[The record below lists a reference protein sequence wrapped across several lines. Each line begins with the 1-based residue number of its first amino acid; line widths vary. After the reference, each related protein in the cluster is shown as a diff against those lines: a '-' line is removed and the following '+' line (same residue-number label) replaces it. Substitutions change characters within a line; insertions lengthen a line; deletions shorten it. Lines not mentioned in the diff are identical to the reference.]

1 MMKNIGVSLVV
12 LGFAVLTAVM
22 AGCGKGAMRE
32 TQAAKP
38 EADGEKEGGGRT
50 LTMDEVLKARCSH
63 GLTIECAECRYEVGV
78 VKVDASLIAQ
88 VGGSSTGLVR
98 TLQVAKKKVATSIR
112 ITGELAVNEN
122 AAVHVS
128 PRIPG
133 IISAVN
139 VDIGA
144 QVKKDDILFTMDCVE
159 LGGALSDYERNLAMT
174 ALSEKTFQR
183 EKGLYEQKVGSESEM
198 IEAQMRFEEYQAS
211 LKASEQKLH
220 VLGLSEGDI
229 AAIAPTNHASLGG
242 SLAVRAPISGTIIEK
257 HAVSGELVEPGKDV
271 MVLADLTT
279 VWVWGGIYERDLAN
293 VLTRM
298 AKGVIPVEVAVPA
311 FPGRIFA
318 GHLNYV
324 ASIMDEATRTVKV
337 RTVIPNKDHL
347 LRPGMFCEVRLLLT
361 SDEDV
366 LAIPKAALLS
376 DEGVDFVF
384 KHMKDDYFLRQ
395 NVTKG
400 RAFDDTVEI
409 LKGLEPGLTLVAE
422 GAFLLKSDVL
432 RSKMGAG
439 CAD

>member
-88 VGGSSTGLVR
+88 VGGSSTGLVK

-144 QVKKDDILFTMDCVE
+144 QVKKDDILFT
-159 LGGALSDYERNLAMT
+159 
-174 ALSEKTFQR
+174 
-183 EKGLYEQKVGSESEM
+183 
-198 IEAQMRFEEYQAS
+198 
-211 LKASEQKLH
+211 
-220 VLGLSEGDI
+220 
-229 AAIAPTNHASLGG
+229 
-242 SLAVRAPISGTIIEK
+242 
-257 HAVSGELVEPGKDV
+257 
-271 MVLADLTT
+271 
-279 VWVWGGIYERDLAN
+279 
-293 VLTRM
+293 
-298 AKGVIPVEVAVPA
+298 
-311 FPGRIFA
+311 
-318 GHLNYV
+318 
-324 ASIMDEATRTVKV
+324 
-337 RTVIPNKDHL
+337 
-347 LRPGMFCEVRLLLT
+347 
-361 SDEDV
+361 
-366 LAIPKAALLS
+366 
-376 DEGVDFVF
+376 VDS
-384 KHMKDDYFLRQ
+384 
-395 NVTKG
+395 
-400 RAFDDTVEI
+400 VEI
-409 LKGLEPGLTLVAE
+409 G
-422 GAFLLKSDVL
+422 
-432 RSKMGAG
+432 
-439 CAD
+439 